1 MGHDET
7 PHPDECCRSQ
17 AAQPRRWTRRNVV
30 YTLLHGATNHINEA
44 MAAGY
49 KNSANADV
57 SCGNL
62 LGSHGFEF

>member
-1 MGHDET
+1 
-7 PHPDECCRSQ
+7 
-17 AAQPRRWTRRNVV
+17 
-30 YTLLHGATNHINEA
+30 